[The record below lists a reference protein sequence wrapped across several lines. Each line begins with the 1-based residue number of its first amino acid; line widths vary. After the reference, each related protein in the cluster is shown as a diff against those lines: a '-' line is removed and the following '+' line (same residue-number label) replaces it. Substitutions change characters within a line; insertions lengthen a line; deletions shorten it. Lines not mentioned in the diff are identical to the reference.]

1 MIKKFISNP
10 RQSLWRASKQVEGLV
25 KDIDTTFHQ
34 KIGVAGL
41 PKLVSLPVI
50 AQCNYRCSFCEINGV
65 DGYLKT
71 IGKKYQRNQMS
82 VEQVLQFEKQIR
94 HAKDIDF
101 GGQTALGEPFLS
113 SNFIDVLKA
122 VRKLNRRAVVRIT
135 TNGRLMT
142 PDIVDV
148 LLQNGPLYI
157 TFSLHAATEEVYS
170 KVMGNGFD
178 KVIQN
183 IRYFSQ
189 KAAGRHNISSV
200 FNYGLGK
207 FNYQD
212 ADKIVSLARELNI
225 RTVHMYPYYKSPN
238 KFMDDVSLYA
248 NPDLANHALESAYKL
263 AAKLGQKMS
272 PEQPAYIQ
280 PYEEISEKESTYMGG
295 CRAPYEDL
303 IMKSTPTLENKI
315 SFGVCN
321 RIVLFVAEL
330 NMEID
335 PSDMK
340 WMWHHPAL
348 EALRHSDEIPSICKF
363 CKNPSTAS
371 LRSLDYEE
379 YKRRRD
385 AAVKEHLSKWQTDK
399 VSPSGSIEL
408 LAENIF
414 SLE

>member
-10 RQSLWRASKQVEGLV
+10 RQSLWRVMKQVEGKV
-25 KDIDTTFHQ
+25 KEVDTAFYQ
-34 KIGVAGL
+34 KIRVARL

-82 VEQVLQFEKQIR
+82 VEQVLQFEKYIKRAQ
-94 HAKDIDF
+94 DIDI
-101 GGQTALGEPFLS
+101 GGQTALGEPFLAG
-113 SNFIDVLKA
+113 NFIDILKT
-122 VRKLNRRAVVRIT
+122 VRKLNRRAVFHIT

-142 PDIVDV
+142 PDVVDV

-170 KVMGNGFD
+170 KVMGNGFE

-189 KAAGRHNISSV
+189 KAAGRYNISSA
-200 FNYGLGK
+200 FNFGLGK

-212 ADKIVSLARELNI
+212 AEKIVSLAKELNI
-225 RTVHMYPYYKSPN
+225 RSVHMYPYYKSPN
-238 KFMDDVSLYA
+238 KFMEDVSLYA
-248 NPDLANHALESAYKL
+248 NPDLANQALEAAYKL
-263 AAKLGQKMS
+263 AMQIGQKMS
-272 PEQPAYIQ
+272 PDQPAYIQ
-280 PYEEISEKESTYMGG
+280 NYDELNQKESTYEGG
-295 CRAPYEDL
+295 CRYPYENL

-321 RIVLFVAEL
+321 RIVLFVAGL
-330 NMEID
+330 NMEIT
-335 PSDMK
+335 PSDLN

-348 EALRHSDEIPSICKF
+348 EALRHSEEIPAICKF
-363 CKNPSTAS
+363 CKSPSTAS

-385 AAVKEHLSKWQTDK
+385 VAVKEHLSKWQSDK
-399 VSPSGSIEL
+399 FSPSGGIEL